1 VAMEQSALDFI
12 SEQYK
17 LSKLTYLG
25 EPEHGLITQN
35 AIVADEEGIKYF
47 IKNHRAAHL
56 EKLDKIEQSASF
68 IASHGDVPVILALP
82 NKNGELHTA
91 TEDSALSVYLY
102 IEHKKYVSQSLEEE
116 VAFRGHLGA
125 MLGKIHA
132 ASRNAVIPES
142 IDISNLYRPMNIER
156 FIIHKD
162 KIEAIINSKE
172 ILDDYDKKALAFL
185 QLKQT
190 ILEKTVPLHSDK
202 EGTIVCHCDYHSGNL
217 LCDEQGHVIG
227 VCDWD
232 HAGRCS
238 PANDLLRSFNMC
250 IVRNNFS
257 NYQNLTLESK
267 AFIKRYIENGGF
279 VYTEK
284 EMADAI
290 ELLYQKTLGSAW
302 PMTDHYYHSNT
313 KADHLLDAD
322 TEKVLYL
329 RDKRGELLK
338 FLMDCLD

>member
-1 VAMEQSALDFI
+1 MEQSTLDFI
-12 SEQYK
+12 SDQYN
-17 LSKLTYLG
+17 LSKLTYIG

-35 AIVADEEGIKYF
+35 AIVADEKSIKYF
-47 IKNHRAAHL
+47 IKNHRVDHL

-68 IASHGDVPVILALP
+68 IATHSDVPVVLPLP
-82 NKNGELHTA
+82 NKNGDLHTA
-91 TEDSALSVYLY
+91 IEDSAMSLYPY
-102 IEHKKYVSQSLEEE
+102 IENKKYIAQSLEEE
-116 VAFRGHLGA
+116 VSFRNHLGA

-132 ASRNAVIPES
+132 ASRSVAIPES

-156 FIIHKD
+156 FTKEKD
-162 KIEAIINSKE
+162 RIELIINSKE

-185 QLKQT
+185 NLKYS
-190 ILEKTVPLHSDK
+190 ILEKTTVMHSSK

-217 LCDEQGHVIG
+217 LCDEQGYVIG

-238 PANDLLRSFNMC
+238 AANDLLRSFNMC
-250 IVRNNFS
+250 IVRNNF
-257 NYQNLTLESK
+257 NKYQNLTLESK
-267 AFIKRYIENGGF
+267 AFIKGYVENGGF

-284 EMADAI
+284 EMGDAI

-322 TEKVLYL
+322 MEKVLYL